1 MLIQQGDV
9 LIKKV
14 EMDLEGC
21 KKVERKE
28 GRLILAEGE
37 ATGHAHAI
45 DDNDAHLYIS
55 KEGEMYLM
63 VEEEVT
69 VKHEEHAS
77 QSISKGIWKIERV
90 KEYDHFEEEARNVI
104 D

>member
-1 MLIQQGDV
+1 MFIQQGDV

-14 EMDLEGC
+14 EMDLEGYE
-21 KKVERKE
+21 KVGRKE

-37 ATGHAHAI
+37 ATGHMHAI
-45 DDNDAHLYIS
+45 DDNDAYLYIS
-55 KEGEMYLM
+55 KAGELYLL

-69 VKHEEHAS
+69 LKHEEHDS
-77 QSISKGIWKIERV
+77 QSISKGIWKIDRV
-90 KEYDHFEEEARNVI
+90 KEYDHFEEEARIVM